1 MKKARNSNMELLRIF
16 TMLMIVIY
24 HIYVHCV
31 RQQLG
36 TGEIFITPTYHNQLF
51 ILSTISPMGIIG
63 NTIFILI
70 SGYFMAHKETINLV
84 SIAKKLLL
92 QQGFSAIILT
102 IISILVYRNTGGFSL
117 KLFEITSFND
127 MSWYVGYYFLVI
139 LCASLFLNKFLAKLD
154 KTNYIKFLVITFAIT
169 QFSWIIG
176 IFNSLAGGLISLFV
190 GLFLYALGGYI
201 HRFNPFENIRTIVI
215 IGIILASYLLIY
227 ISGYSTAKNDNC
239 AGIPNFEN
247 YYFLPICMGICIFE
261 LFRRIP
267 PFKNKVVNYIGA
279 STFMVY
285 LLHDNNFFYSI
296 WDTQDWI
303 TLLYNQP
310 VDYTLKHILW
320 GMATF
325 LIGTLSYSA
334 YLLSEIIFRK
344 CYHLILKTRK

>member
-1 MKKARNSNMELLRIF
+1 MKTARNSNMELLRIF

-36 TGEIFITPTYHNQLF
+36 IGEIFITPTYHNQLF
-51 ILSTISPMGIIG
+51 ILSAISPMGIIG

-70 SGYFMAHKETINLV
+70 SGYFMACKEAINLTT
-84 SIAKKLLL
+84 IAKKLLL
-92 QQGFSAIILT
+92 QQGFAAITLT
-102 IISILVYRNTGGFSL
+102 IISTLVYRNTGGFSL

-139 LCASLFLNKFLAKLD
+139 LCASLFLNNFLAKLD
-154 KTNYIKFLVITFAIT
+154 KTNFIKFLVITFAIT

-176 IFNSLAGGLISLFV
+176 IVNSIAGGLISLFV
-190 GLFLYALGGYI
+190 GIFLYALGGYI
-201 HRFNPFENIRTIVI
+201 RRFNPFENIRTIMIMAIV
-215 IGIILASYLLIY
+215 LTSYLLIF
-227 ISGYSTAKNDNC
+227 ISGYCTAKNNNC
-239 AGIPNFEN
+239 AGIPDFQN

-261 LFRRIP
+261 LFRRIS
-267 PFKNKVVNYIGA
+267 PFKSKVVNYIGA

-310 VDYTLKHILW
+310 ASYTLKHILW

-325 LIGTLSYSA
+325 LIGTLAYSV
-334 YLLSEIIFRK
+334 YLLSEMIFRK
-344 CYHLILKTRK
+344 CYHLVLKTPK